1 MPAGYPRHVTL
12 VMRLISAALPWYT
25 RPLVEFGQKSS
36 QTLREVSQ
44 VLEELARHQESLAAE
59 VAGMKEAI
67 SPVAG
72 GPERR
77 A

>member
-1 MPAGYPRHVTL
+1 MPVGYPRHVGL

-44 VLEELARHQESLAAE
+44 VLDELARRQESVAAE
-59 VAGMKEAI
+59 VAGMKEAM
-67 SPVAG
+67 SHDAG